1 MNYMGVDPACPQPA
15 CQPEPIA
22 TSLERDRHAV
32 DRGSSLYGFFPPRLQ
47 AGIDLT
53 LYIMFFLPGVT
64 ALCWAGYTYAGE
76 SWAINEHS
84 NITADGPPIYPFK
97 TVIPVAG
104 AMILLQGLV
113 EIVRCIIC
121 LKRGDWPSR
130 GEDVQEVDVEKLK
143 QMVHVKDSDIA
154 QLDQFVIESE
164 HGKVRP

>member
-1 MNYMGVDPACPQPA
+1 MIMLYGTLFMMAGAYTLAKNSHV
-15 CQPEPIA
+15 
-22 TSLERDRHAV
+22 
-32 DRGSSLYGFFPPRLQ
+32 RGDVLYGFFPPRLQ
-47 AGIDLT
+47 AGLDLT
-53 LYIMFFLPGVT
+53 LYFVFFIPGIV
-64 ALCWAGYTYAGE
+64 AFVWAGYTYAGE

-143 QMVHVKDSDIA
+143 QMVHVKDADIA

-164 HGKVRP
+164 HGKVRQ